1 VSRILIA
8 EDEARIASFVDK
20 GLRAQGFVTQ
30 LATDGQSALDL
41 TLSGSVDL
49 LILDVGLPVLDGF
62 AVLARLRRAGC
73 AVPVIVLTA
82 RGGITDT
89 VAGLEG
95 GADDYMTKP
104 FRFDELLARIRVRL
118 RPTPAAPTSKITVGE
133 LCLDLHTRTISV
145 AGHLVDLSAREFSLA
160 ETFLQ
165 HPDQVLSREQ
175 LLSRVWGYDY
185 DPGTNIV
192 DVYVASLRRKIGHE
206 WIETKRGAGY
216 RLRSAAPRSGLNS
229 SGRAEGRPAGDTG

>member
-8 EDEARIASFVDK
+8 EDEGRIASFIDK
-20 GLRAQGFVTQ
+20 GLRAHGFTTQ
-30 LATDGQSALDL
+30 TATDGQTALQL
-41 TLSGSVDL
+41 ALAGNVDL
-49 LILDVGLPVLDGF
+49 LILDVGLPVMDGF
-62 AVLARLRRAGC
+62 AVLAELRRSRSAI
-73 AVPVIVLTA
+73 PVIVLTA

-104 FRFDELLARIRVRL
+104 FRFEELLARIRVRL
-118 RPTPAAPTSKITVGE
+118 RPDPTAPTTEIIVGD
-133 LCLDLHTRTISV
+133 LRLDLHTRTITV
-145 AGHLVDLSAREFSLA
+145 TGRTVELSAREFSLA
-160 ETFLQ
+160 ETFMQ

-192 DVYVASLRRKIGHE
+192 DVYVSNLRRKLGHE
-206 WIETKRGAGY
+206 WIETRRGAGY
-216 RLRSAAPRSGLNS
+216 LLRSTPSPG
-229 SGRAEGRPAGDTG
+229 GRKPPGGTRD

>member
-20 GLRAQGFVTQ
+20 GLRAHGFTTQ
-30 LATDGQSALDL
+30 LATDGQTALDL
-41 TLSGSVDL
+41 ALSGNVDL
-49 LILDVGLPVLDGF
+49 LVLDVGLPVLDGF
-62 AVLARLRRAGC
+62 SVLARLRRAGC
-73 AVPVIVLTA
+73 PVPVIVLTA

-89 VAGLEG
+89 VTGLEG

-104 FRFDELLARIRVRL
+104 FRFEELLARIRVRL
-118 RPTPAAPTSKITVGE
+118 RPSPTAPTSQITVGD
-133 LCLDLHTRTISV
+133 LCLDLHARTISV
-145 AGHLVDLSAREFSLA
+145 AGRLVELSAREFSLA

-192 DVYVASLRRKIGHE
+192 DVYVGNLRRKLGHE

-216 RLRSAAPRSGLNS
+216 RLRSAPHL
-229 SGRAEGRPAGDTG
+229 SGRKTPGHSDGLPRG